1 MALKLEREFTETR
14 PDLIIISI
22 FGAFQIFDSNNS
34 IDSRGMDHTVWS
46 MDSMP
51 YGVCVIPNTIIQ

>member
-1 MALKLEREFTETR
+1 MALKLERDFTETR

-34 IDSRGMDHTVWS
+34 IDSRGMEACLESSLDLLVWHKK
-46 MDSMP
+46 
-51 YGVCVIPNTIIQ
+51 YHFRRLF